1 MIFIKFFIEFGQLF
15 EKFSPC
21 DMLGENGQFTGT
33 PCICGKIILNM
44 KITFYFFDSGIY
56 EGHFSFCKTN
66 LWFNV
71 GANI

>member
-1 MIFIKFFIEFGQLF
+1 MM
-15 EKFSPC
+15 FSPC
-21 DMLGENGQFTGT
+21 DMLGENGKFTGT

-44 KITFYFFDSGIY
+44 EITFYFSDSGIY